1 MSKPLREQV
10 FDVMLKYGIEH
21 FAVDRGSIDYVGSGG
36 FIHAYSKDTSSK
48 TFVAVG
54 EAISSILNPD
64 GSEPGDD
71 DYILVLVNDFKFEAG
86 TVFERGVD
94 Y

>member
-1 MSKPLREQV
+1 MSKLLREQV
-10 FDVMLKYGIEH
+10 FDVMLKYNIEY
-21 FAVDRGSIDYVGSGG
+21 FSVDRGSIDYVGSGG

-54 EAISSILNPD
+54 DAISSILNPD

-71 DYILVLVNDFKFEAG
+71 NYILVLVEDCKFPSG